1 MIEKYFYKGNEYTAT
16 GLSKLASKMYGNNIK
31 PTTIA
36 KRLENSR
43 KWTVDRALSTP
54 TRSSTPYVYRG
65 NHYSLSELQEIA
77 NRTFDVNISAA
88 TLNRRLK
95 QLGWS
100 VEKSISTKSERAP
113 KKNALQRA
121 QKNYAKSHSKKIQEI
136 QAKSYSRSFI
146 RNYATLDIIKIISHQ
161 IEKQLETGKY
171 EDITWPDNQKML
183 HEAKV
188 NRKEYLKY
196 RNCKYRFK
204 TFLSKYAIIHQN
216 DETLK
221 ELLKLASERK
231 KSLEQLSQ
239 KEELKNEKD

>member
-1 MIEKYFYKGNEYTAT
+1 MTKKYSYNGNAYTANE
-16 GLSKLASKMYGNNIK
+16 LSKLATEKYGNNIK

-36 KRLENSR
+36 KRLENPQ
-43 KWTVDRALSTP
+43 KWTVERTLSTP
-54 TRSSTPYVYRG
+54 TRSSSPYIYRG

-77 NRTFDVNISAA
+77 KRTFDVDISSA
-88 TLNRRLK
+88 TINRRLK

-100 VEKSISTKSERAP
+100 VEKAISTKSERAP
-113 KKNALQRA
+113 KKNALQDA
-121 QKNYAKSHSKKIQEI
+121 QKSYAKSHPKKIQEL

-146 RNYATLDIIKIISHQ
+146 KNYATLDIIKIISHQ

-171 EDITWPDNQKML
+171 EDVTWPDSQEML
-183 HEAKV
+183 HEAKI

-221 ELLKLASERK
+221 ELLKLASEKK
-231 KSLEQLSQ
+231 KSLEQLS
-239 KEELKNEKD
+239 